1 MAKMPMKKDPKTGK
15 MMPAF
20 MVKKKNGNAKNGM
33 KNGAKKNGNGMNG
46 LTAAQKKLPK
56 ALQAAILKKKKKK

>member
-1 MAKMPMKKDPKTGK
+1 MPIKKNPKTGK

-20 MVKKKNGNAKNGM
+20 LAKKKNGNGKTKNGM
-33 KNGAKKNGNGMNG
+33 KNGTKKNGNGMNG

>member
-1 MAKMPMKKDPKTGK
+1 MH
-15 MMPAF
+15 
-20 MVKKKNGNAKNGM
+20 KKNGNGKTKNGM

>member
-1 MAKMPMKKDPKTGK
+1 MKKDPKTGK

-20 MVKKKNGNAKNGM
+20 KAKKKNGNGKTKNGT
-33 KNGAKKNGNGMNG
+33 KKNGNGMNG

-56 ALQAAILKKKKKK
+56 ALQAAILKKKKK

>member
-20 MVKKKNGNAKNGM
+20 MAKKKNGNGKTKNGT
-33 KNGAKKNGNGMNG
+33 KKNGNGMNG

-56 ALQAAILKKKKKK
+56 ALQAAILKKKKK

>member
-1 MAKMPMKKDPKTGK
+1 MKKDPKTGK

-20 MVKKKNGNAKNGM
+20 MKKKNGAKNGNGKNGM
-33 KNGAKKNGNGMNG
+33 KNGNGK

>member
-1 MAKMPMKKDPKTGK
+1 MKKDPKTGK

-20 MVKKKNGNAKNGM
+20 MVKKKNGNGKNGMKNGKNGM
-33 KNGAKKNGNGMNG
+33 KNGANG